1 MSASWAALAVA
12 AVIAGAVLAVALLLG
27 TCGSSSAVDREP
39 LTIVA
44 ANGTTAHLNVEI
56 ADTPEE
62 ATELR
67 TRADLMRG
75 ITARVKSWDVPLGEA
90 AKRLGLTPPRLNDL
104 LRGKFNRF
112 SLDDLMT
119 AATAAGI
126 APPAPRK
133 SSWDD
138 LRGIVKGN
146 GARFTIEE
154 INDAIAEAGAAAGM
168 AGMND
173 HDGD

>member
-1 MSASWAALAVA
+1 MIQRAEVA
-12 AVIAGAVLAVALLLG
+12 
-27 TCGSSSAVDREP
+27 E
-39 LTIVA
+39 
-44 ANGTTAHLNVEI
+44 
-56 ADTPEE
+56 
-62 ATELR
+62 
-67 TRADLMRG
+67 
-75 ITARVKSWDVPLGEA
+75 
-90 AKRLGLTPPRLNDL
+90 L
-104 LRGKFNRF
+104 LRDT
-112 SLDDLMT
+112 LDAFGPT
-119 AATAAGI
+119 ATAAGI

-154 INDAIAEAGAAAGM
+154 INVAIAEAGAAAGM

>member
-1 MSASWAALAVA
+1 MSVGAFGCVFAAMPV
-12 AVIAGAVLAVALLLG
+12 
-27 TCGSSSAVDREP
+27 TR
-39 LTIVA
+39 
-44 ANGTTAHLNVEI
+44 
-56 ADTPEE
+56 EE
-62 ATELR
+62 ATEWGLP
-67 TRADLMRG
+67 AGLMRG
-75 ITARVKSWDVPLGEA
+75 STGRGRSWAVPLVEV

-104 LRGKFNRF
+104 LRRKFNRF

-138 LRGIVKGN
+138 LRGIGKGN

-154 INDAIAEAGAAAGM
+154 IHDAIAEAGAAAGM

-173 HDGD
+173 HNGD

>member
-1 MSASWAALAVA
+1 MNA
-12 AVIAGAVLAVALLLG
+12 
-27 TCGSSSAVDREP
+27 DDMK
-39 LTIVA
+39 
-44 ANGTTAHLNVEI
+44 VETFACVFDAI

-133 SSWDD
+133 SSWND